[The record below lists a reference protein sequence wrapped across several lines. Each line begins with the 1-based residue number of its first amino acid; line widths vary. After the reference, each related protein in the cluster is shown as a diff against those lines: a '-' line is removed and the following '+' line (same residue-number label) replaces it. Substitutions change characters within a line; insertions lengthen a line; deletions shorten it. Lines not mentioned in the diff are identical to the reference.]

1 VTDTLNRH
9 EIIELVKEAQEQ
21 GSRLEPTCVELNI
34 SARTFQRWTLGGEI
48 HEDRRPLAI
57 HPEPANK
64 LSKEEKQK
72 ILEKVNQS
80 EYADM
85 APSQIVPALADKGEY
100 IASESTIYRIL
111 RELKQLKHRGRSKP
125 PVRKIATTHIAAAPN
140 KVWSWD
146 ITWLPGLILGMY
158 FKLYLILDIYSRKI
172 VGWEVWNEEKG
183 EYAAML
189 IEKAVFS
196 EKTYGRP
203 LVLHSDNGSPM
214 KSATLLVTLERLGV
228 AASYSRPRVSNDNPY
243 SESTFRTLKYR
254 PGYPY
259 NGFSSIDEARDWVMR
274 FVDWYNNHH
283 HHSGIKFVTP
293 NERHNG
299 IAADII
305 ANREIVYAAARQRNP
320 MRWTRGLRNWRLP
333 QLVALNPTKEVK
345 MQLKQVG

>member
-1 VTDTLNRH
+1 LTDIPNRH
-9 EIIELVKEAQEQ
+9 EIIALVKEAQEQ
-21 GSRLEPTCVELNI
+21 GSRLEPACAELNI
-34 SARTFQRWTLGGEI
+34 SARTCQRWTLGGEI
-48 HEDRRPLAI
+48 HEDKRPLAI
-57 HPEPANK
+57 HHEPANK
-64 LSKEEKQK
+64 LSESEKQK
-72 ILEKVNQS
+72 ILKKVNQP

-85 APSQIVPALADKGEY
+85 APSQIVPAMADKGKY

-111 RELKQLKHRGRSKP
+111 KEMKQLRHRGRSKT

-146 ITWLPGLILGMY
+146 ITWLAGMILGMH
-158 FKLYLILDIYSRKI
+158 FKLYLVLDIFSRKI
-172 VGWEVWNEEKG
+172 VGWEVWEEEKG

-196 EKTYGRP
+196 EKTHGTP

-243 SESTFRTLKYR
+243 SESAFRTLKYR
-254 PGYPY
+254 PEYPY
-259 NGFSSIDEARDWVMR
+259 KGFASIAEAREWVMK

-293 NERHNG
+293 NERHSG
-299 IAADII
+299 KAADII
-305 ANREIVYAAARQRNP
+305 ANREKVYAAARQRNP
-320 MRWTRGLRNWRLP
+320 KRWTRGLRNWKLP
-333 QLVALNPTKEVK
+333 QLVALNPTEEVK
-345 MQLKQVG
+345 TQLKRAE